1 MVYAVKQEVSMT
13 REKFL
18 QHFGR
23 RVRASRILRGLTLKD
38 CAARAGMSYTNLSMI
53 ERGRRSMYVEN
64 VPALAEVLGV
74 SVQYLL
80 LGDGTTD
87 DEDEAHAA

>member
-1 MVYAVKQEVSMT
+1 MT
-13 REKFL
+13 RAKFL

-23 RVRASRILRGLTLKD
+23 RVRAARILKGLTLKA
-38 CAARAGMSYTNLSMI
+38 CAECAGMSYTNLSMI

-64 VPALAEVLGV
+64 VPDLARTLGV

-80 LGDGTTD
+80 LGDEPD
-87 DEDEAHAA
+87 DEEEEHEHAA